1 MRERVNPAEAFAKGG
16 DSLLSN
22 LEVSCVV
29 PVSTHNNTKSCRKV
43 EPLKVIA

>member
-16 DSLLSN
+16 DSFLSN

-29 PVSTHNNTKSCRKV
+29 PVSTYIIPNPAEKSNR
-43 EPLKVIA
+43 